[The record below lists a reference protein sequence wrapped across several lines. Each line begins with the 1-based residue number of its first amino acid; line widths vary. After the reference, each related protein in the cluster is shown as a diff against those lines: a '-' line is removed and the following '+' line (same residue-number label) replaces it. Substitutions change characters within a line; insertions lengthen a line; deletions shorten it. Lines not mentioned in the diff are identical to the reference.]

1 MNVFLLPKPSSDV
14 IKSIK
19 STDLY
24 PKPLNT
30 IGYNY
35 FQVQTNDSIFKLLLA
50 PENIGKKFY
59 YIMENLTSDTNYDKN
74 ILKF

>member
-1 MNVFLLPKPSSDV
+1 MNVFLLPKPTV
-14 IKSIK
+14 EVTSIK

-30 IGYNY
+30 VGYNY
-35 FQVQTNDSIFKLLLA
+35 FQVQTNDSIYKLLLA

-59 YIMENLTSDTNYDKN
+59 YIMEEASKN
-74 ILKF
+74 PKYNAPASPR